1 MSERRTLAVA
11 VFVVLLLA
19 VAGCSAPRLPFSDA
33 DPPADR
39 LGWENGYWYDETLD
53 INESDGLND
62 SEREAVVARAMARIE
77 RIRGLEFESTVPVE
91 VISRAEYRRR
101 NDGSTNRSAH
111 DRWNN
116 QVWEAL
122 FVVGEDTDVSDA
134 FSSTLGSSV
143 QGYYSVGEDEIVVV
157 SDAET
162 PTLSRRTLAHE
173 LVHAL
178 QDQQFGLN
186 GSADT
191 QDAQLARNGIV
202 EGDARYV
209 EAAYVSRCGEQWE
222 CVDSGGGG
230 GGGGGDYNRAL
241 FLTIYQPYATGP
253 GFVAAVKD
261 RGGWDAVDAVY
272 SDPPDSSE
280 QVIHPSLYPDEKP
293 VNVTVPDRSNASW
306 SRFDVSPVADTVGEA
321 SIYAMFVSNGVVE
334 PQDRYG
340 YNATPSAGWGGD
352 ALVPYQSDDGEY
364 GYVWTTAWDSE
375 SDAREFEQ
383 AYLDLLERKGAT
395 ERDGD
400 VYVVDESNPYGDA
413 FRVTR
418 DGDRVRIVNAPTVAD
433 LDGVHDPA

>member
-1 MSERRTLAVA
+1 MVDKRAVVIA
-11 VFVVLLLA
+11 VLVVL
-19 VAGCSAPRLPFSDA
+19 AGCSAPRLPFSDA

-39 LGWENGYWYDETLD
+39 LGWENGYWHDESLD
-53 INESDGLND
+53 IDESDGLND
-62 SEREAVVARAMARIE
+62 SEREAVVARSMARIE

-91 VISRAEYRRR
+91 VISRSEYRRR
-101 NDGSTNRSAH
+101 NGNATNDSAH
-111 DRWNN
+111 NRWNN

-122 FVVGEDTDVSDA
+122 FVVGEDTDVSEA

-143 QGYYSVGEDEIVVV
+143 QGYYSVGDDEIVVV
-157 SDAET
+157 SDSET

-186 GSADT
+186 GSAET

-209 EAAYVSRCGEQWE
+209 EGAYVSRCGEQWD
-222 CVDSGGGG
+222 CVGDGGGG

-253 GFVAAVKD
+253 GFVDAVKQ

-272 SDPPDSSE
+272 SDLPDSSE
-280 QVIHPSLYPDEKP
+280 QVIHPSLYPDETP
-293 VNVTVPDRSNASW
+293 VNVTVPDRSNESW
-306 SRFDVSPVADTVGEA
+306 DRFDVSPVADTVGEA
-321 SIYAMFVSNGVVE
+321 SIYAMFVSNGVVA

-352 ALVPYQSDDGEY
+352 ALMPYKNDGEY
-364 GYVWTTAWDSE
+364 GYVWTTAWDSDA
-375 SDAREFEQ
+375 DAREFAD
-383 AYLDLLERKGAT
+383 AYRDLLENKDAT
-395 ERDGD
+395 ERGGG
-400 VYVVDESNPYGDA
+400 VYVIDESDAYGDA